1 MRVLTSVLLA
11 GAAVCAVAAA
21 LPATAQTNQV
31 DTNQVDTNQVHTNQ
45 VHTMI
50 VALPDG
56 GVERIAYVGDV
67 APRVMV
73 APAAQGLMPV
83 AMLPGFDWQPFAA
96 MERISAMMDAQAEA
110 MLRQASAMQAFP
122 AGAFPAGAFPAGSGA
137 ASFVSFASDGVCSRT
152 VAVTYGADGKAH
164 TVSHDAGQCGAG
176 GHAGAPAAVEAPA
189 PAPAYGLPASGLP
202 ASGLIEAKADGAAA
216 PVRQVAWRTN

>member
-1 MRVLTSVLLA
+1 
-11 GAAVCAVAAA
+11 
-21 LPATAQTNQV
+21 
-31 DTNQVDTNQVHTNQ
+31 
-45 VHTMI
+45 
-50 VALPDG
+50 
-56 GVERIAYVGDV
+56 
-67 APRVMV
+67 
-73 APAAQGLMPV
+73 
-83 AMLPGFDWQPFAA
+83 MLPGFDWQPFAA
-96 MERISAMMDAQAEA
+96 MERISAMMDAQADA
-110 MLRQASAMQAFP
+110 MLQQASAMQALP

-137 ASFVSFASDGVCSRT
+137 ASFVSFSSDGVCSRT

-189 PAPAYGLPASGLP
+189 AAPASGLPASGLP